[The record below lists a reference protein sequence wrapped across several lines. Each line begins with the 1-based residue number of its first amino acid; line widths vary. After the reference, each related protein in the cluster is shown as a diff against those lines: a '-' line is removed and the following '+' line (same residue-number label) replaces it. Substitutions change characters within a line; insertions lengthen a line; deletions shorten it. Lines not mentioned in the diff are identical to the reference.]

1 MDFGAALAEKFV
13 AGFLADLNKRLL
25 LNFFTQYDAENVV
38 LVGHLGAEIR
48 FGRAAV
54 ARCQDGFEAGESK
67 FLFPIFQLLVADG
80 LCSVRRKQMKTRR
93 ERVEGH
99 EPLEFGGG
107 LIHFALADHGLEF
120 HIVFMGVVTGRGHLL
135 PKKLRIAGRTWL
147 GKKLQILL
155 LHGVPDLWLGLARRL
170 NQSRVSVQLLLDRPA
185 GLGHGRHMDWI
196 SRKLTLP
203 PPLAP
208 FIEERLVAAGW
219 TSLSSERATGDRRVT
234 LRVYVRPGEALPAPE
249 DFAGWIAEA
258 ETAGLPGARLRFE
271 DDEFDEQDWN
281 AAFREHFVP
290 REVIPGLT
298 VVPPWNMTGPVHQR
312 GEPMPG
318 SNADLSLVI
327 EPALAF
333 GTGDHPTTQMCLEML
348 RDYAREREASGKP
361 WDCLDIGSGTGI
373 LSIAAK
379 LWGARRVEG
388 FDIDKRSILNAYL
401 NADLNG
407 LAGDV
412 RFRWGEPKDLGEKQ
426 WDIVVCNLFLTP
438 IQKYLSQ
445 MAKAADPNG
454 ILVLSGF
461 LDEQQEKVTDLAC
474 MKNLKLTITKQKDHW
489 VSQLWVKTSN

>member
-1 MDFGAALAEKFV
+1 M
-13 AGFLADLNKRLL
+13 
-25 LNFFTQYDAENVV
+25 
-38 LVGHLGAEIR
+38 
-48 FGRAAV
+48 
-54 ARCQDGFEAGESK
+54 
-67 FLFPIFQLLVADG
+67 
-80 LCSVRRKQMKTRR
+80 
-93 ERVEGH
+93 
-99 EPLEFGGG
+99 
-107 LIHFALADHGLEF
+107 
-120 HIVFMGVVTGRGHLL
+120 
-135 PKKLRIAGRTWL
+135 
-147 GKKLQILL
+147 
-155 LHGVPDLWLGLARRL
+155 
-170 NQSRVSVQLLLDRPA
+170 SVQLLLDRPA

>member
-1 MDFGAALAEKFV
+1 
-13 AGFLADLNKRLL
+13 
-25 LNFFTQYDAENVV
+25 
-38 LVGHLGAEIR
+38 
-48 FGRAAV
+48 
-54 ARCQDGFEAGESK
+54 
-67 FLFPIFQLLVADG
+67 
-80 LCSVRRKQMKTRR
+80 
-93 ERVEGH
+93 
-99 EPLEFGGG
+99 
-107 LIHFALADHGLEF
+107 
-120 HIVFMGVVTGRGHLL
+120 
-135 PKKLRIAGRTWL
+135 
-147 GKKLQILL
+147 
-155 LHGVPDLWLGLARRL
+155 
-170 NQSRVSVQLLLDRPA
+170 
-185 GLGHGRHMDWI
+185 MDWI

-203 PPLAP
+203 MPLAP

-219 TSLSSERATGDRRVT
+219 TSVSSERATGERRVT
-234 LRVYVRPGEALPAPE
+234 LHVYVRPGEALPRPE
-249 DFAGWIAEA
+249 DFTGWIAEA

-271 DDEFDEQDWN
+271 DDDFDEQDWN

-312 GEPMPG
+312 GEHQPG
-318 SNADLSLVI
+318 PSADLSMVI

-348 RDYAREREASGKP
+348 RDYARERETSGQP

-438 IQKYLSQ
+438 IRKYLPSMAQ
-445 MAKAADPNG
+445 CAKASG
-454 ILVLSGF
+454 KLCLSGF
-461 LDEQQEKVTDLAC
+461 LDQQKYSIIETSS
-474 MKNLKLTITKQKDHW
+474 KLSLLPIENS
-489 VSQLWVKTSN
+489 SQDSWTAMLFRRQ